1 MLKRLTLTLT
11 VSLIIA
17 PVAIAQGTGTSSNTT
32 YSAPETNTPS
42 SAKPGSPGQPD
53 ASVTNSVTDQEA
65 CKTLPSTGAQP
76 PKTPGSQAEPQ
87 QQARCQAK

>member
-1 MLKRLTLTLT
+1 MLKYLTAALAI
-11 VSLIIA
+11 SLMIA
-17 PVAIAQGTGTSSNTT
+17 PVALAQGTGTSSNTT

-53 ASVTNSVTDQEA
+53 ASVTNSITDQEA
-65 CKTLPSTGAQP
+65 CKTLPSTGTQP

-87 QQARCQAK
+87 PQARCQAK